1 MFYQVASDMQEIKS
15 RVQNKIA
22 EGDNEEKHHR
32 SRQSHSGNGSSSHR
46 LTKEDEGKYGKKNT
60 FLFKNF
66 LSWSR
71 KPKRERQ

>member
-22 EGDNEEKHHR
+22 EGDNEEKHQR

-46 LTKEDEGKYGKKNT
+46 LTKEDEGKYGKKH
-60 FLFKNF
+60 LYLQKI
-66 LSWSR
+66 LSWSK